1 MPAPLLTTYSP
12 FMLPEGATAAAA
24 AATPAHPAKAI
35 TNRPASSGL
44 SAVLASILRS
54 HQATCALPLRFLSH
68 PLRVW
73 RRAGGVRGREMLRA
87 ARLSSSS
94 LRRRFCAK
102 ASSLGQAQALR
113 PFLVEQYR
121 GWTDPGVEFP
131 SLSSSECEPLS
142 LRQARPARPLA
153 ARRRHPQSSPVPS
166 PISSRTLTHSLTRT
180 LTHTRSCWRWRTTAR
195 CGSGSHSRS
204 AIRRSTRAA
213 SGYARRS
220 LRSTPLM
227 TSVRHLTPNEYTPT
241 SLL

>member
-1 MPAPLLTTYSP
+1 M
-12 FMLPEGATAAAA
+12 
-24 AATPAHPAKAI
+24 
-35 TNRPASSGL
+35 
-44 SAVLASILRS
+44 ASILHS
-54 HQATCALPLRFLSH
+54 HQATCALPLKFLCH

-94 LRRRFCAK
+94 LRRRFCTK

-153 ARRRHPQSSPVPS
+153 ARRRHPPP
-166 PISSRTLTHSLTRT
+166 PPTILTRT
-180 LTHTRSCWRWRTTAR
+180 LTHILTHPHPY
-195 CGSGSHSRS
+195 SHLYPHPYPQLL
-204 AIRRSTRAA
+204 ALADD
-213 SGYARRS
+213 RS
-220 LRSTPLM
+220 LRQWESLSLGYPAF
-227 TSVRHLTPNEYTPT
+227 NEG
-241 SLL
+241 SLWLREEIASLYASDDLG